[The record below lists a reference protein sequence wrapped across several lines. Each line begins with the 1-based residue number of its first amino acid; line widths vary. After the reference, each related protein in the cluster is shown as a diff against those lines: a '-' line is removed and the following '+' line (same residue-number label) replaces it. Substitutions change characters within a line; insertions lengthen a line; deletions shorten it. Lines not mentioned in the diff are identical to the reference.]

1 MDCRPLFVI
10 LPCWSGSVSLNSL
23 AVRRVLGLPPLP
35 FLAPYGDLVEERGRA
50 FHVPEHVRFKGFL
63 LGKGDAPPLRAP
75 CDRPGPMESRERF
88 RAPGKDELRDL
99 ADIEG
104 LDRFLEPRD
113 MGRRNLRDLRPLG
126 PPGHR
131 EFRAYGEEVILDLR
145 QDVTNSPFA
154 LGSNREA
161 DDRVELIDAA
171 HRFDPRVIFRDTSRS
186 EQARVARV
194 ASARVELRH

>member
-1 MDCRPLFVI
+1 MFREPVGVKVF
-10 LPCWSGSVSLNSL
+10 
-23 AVRRVLGLPPLP
+23 
-35 FLAPYGDLVEERGRA
+35 FLER
-50 FHVPEHVRFKGFL
+50 
-63 LGKGDAPPLRAP
+63 GDAPPLRAP
-75 CDRPGPMESRERF
+75 CARPGLMECGERF

-104 LDRFLEPRD
+104 LGRFLEPRD
-113 MGRRNLRDLRPLG
+113 LGRRNLRDLRPLG

-194 ASARVELRH
+194 ASARVELRHWLTLAASVAGGAFGKRIGCRMWARISRPSTSLGPGRLK